1 MKISEDMRLDKRL
14 VDRNIQQGVLTRDEF
29 NAHIEG
35 LADSTEA
42 AAPLVVEMTDVG
54 VAEVEAV
61 DTGEQE

>member
-1 MKISEDMRLDKRL
+1 MKISDDMRLDKRL

-35 LADSTEA
+35 LADSREA